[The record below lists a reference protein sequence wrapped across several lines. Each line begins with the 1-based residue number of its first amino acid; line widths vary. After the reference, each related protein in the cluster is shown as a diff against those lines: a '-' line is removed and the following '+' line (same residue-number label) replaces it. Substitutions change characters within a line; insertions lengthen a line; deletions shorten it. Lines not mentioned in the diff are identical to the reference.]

1 MVAIPT
7 ICKVAIPT
15 ISKVAIPTIS
25 KVAIQYSNNINANI
39 FKLENVD
46 DTWSDKGIVKNS
58 NSVLWLDNF
67 QYLNKLVVESSFK

>member
-1 MVAIPT
+1 MVAIPTICKVAIPT

-39 FKLENVD
+39 FKLENID
-46 DTWSDKGIVKNS
+46 DRWSDKGIMKN
-58 NSVLWLDNF
+58 
-67 QYLNKLVVESSFK
+67 